1 MDIRKAFCGTLSI
14 HQSDA
19 QHGWDLPPAILTPV
33 RLIDNGSESILPM
46 DGRIYTSTL
55 LVA

>member
-1 MDIRKAFCGTLSI
+1 MDVRKAFCGTLSI